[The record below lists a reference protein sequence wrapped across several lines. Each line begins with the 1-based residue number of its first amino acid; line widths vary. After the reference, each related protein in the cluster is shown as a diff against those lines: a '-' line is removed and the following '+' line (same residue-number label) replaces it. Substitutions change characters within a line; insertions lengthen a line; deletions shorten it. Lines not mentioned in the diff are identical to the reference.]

1 MSYRSDARKT
11 LRDEEEEED
20 GDDDDDFGGDDDA
33 VNVGTFILENNRK
46 LSAVQ

>member
-33 VNVGTFILENNRK
+33 VNVGTFIFENNRK